1 MKRQFVDFDAMLSRK
16 VNTNSKFSW
25 CLLILISQHDHAVNF
40 NTKFQQYHVEFEGSD
55 DDYIKFSDI
64 DQYCITLLKTYA
76 PICKIYKRHTSDRL
90 DENHHFFSGKTSW
103 VFTMPLGK
111 NNACNSVFE
120 WRECLRTCLLKR
132 PRWGVSPPQ
141 CRWMS
146 IGRLDYLRLEKFR
159 YSRSLGRSRR

>member
-1 MKRQFVDFDAMLSRK
+1 MKRQFVDFDAMLSRI

-40 NTKFQQYHVEFEGSD
+40 NTKFQQYHVEFEGSE

-64 DQYCITLLKTYA
+64 DLYCITLLKTHA

-111 NNACNSVFE
+111 NNACISVLKFTKN
-120 WRECLRTCLLKR
+120 WQKYPQLL
-132 PRWGVSPPQ
+132 PWA
-141 CRWMS
+141 
-146 IGRLDYLRLEKFR
+146 
-159 YSRSLGRSRR
+159 